1 MAEIPCEPKDVAL
14 AALAN
19 LMRLMGAELVA
30 GRHRDDIAVFEQ
42 AMRTKVGA
50 LQIAGCPPETVQ
62 AGLAL
67 AAAQV
72 EQILAQIRRQA
83 HAASPPAP
91 PRATSRKTAGR
102 PSLQ

>member
-1 MAEIPCEPKDVAL
+1 MSETPCEPKDVAL

-30 GRHRDDIAVFEQ
+30 GRHRDDLTVFEQ
-42 AMRTKVGA
+42 AMRAKVGA
-50 LQIAGCPPETVQ
+50 IQLAGCPPETVQ

-67 AAAQV
+67 ASAQV
-72 EQILAQIRRQA
+72 EQILAQIRQQA
-83 HAASPPAP
+83 CAARPLAP
-91 PRATSRKTAGR
+91 PRATNRKGAGR